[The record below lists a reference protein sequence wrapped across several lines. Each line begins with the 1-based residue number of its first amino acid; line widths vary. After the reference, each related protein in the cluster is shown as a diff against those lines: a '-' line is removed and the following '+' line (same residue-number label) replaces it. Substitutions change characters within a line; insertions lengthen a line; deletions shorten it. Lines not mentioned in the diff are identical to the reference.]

1 MAAGQL
7 DGAVR
12 KAMLA
17 RRQRRGNMRVRAAGA
32 WVGARACA
40 VAQRGG
46 AWAKL
51 AEDLQL
57 GCCRAG
63 VWAACGCGDA
73 GWQSGRTQATG
84 AVRVQL
90 WCGWQPIVVRV
101 RGVGISGLKRGL
113 HRRAHVCAAFLRA
126 RKPGGMQGRGAGW
139 VLGEGTPRSLF
150 SHALL
155 QLTMDSSVSFTRCV
169 VHPARVRTCGLHRHT
184 EVSRG
189 QGARV
194 CLGSRADIFFL
205 AACMQ
210 AGAVRVCA
218 DCVIGPAR
226 RNA

>member
-1 MAAGQL
+1 
-7 DGAVR
+7 
-12 KAMLA
+12 MLA

-46 AWAKL
+46 AWAKQ

-57 GCCRAG
+57 GGCRAG

-126 RKPGGMQGRGAGW
+126 RKPGGMQGRGARW

-169 VHPARVRTCGLHRHT
+169 VHQREYEHVDCTGTQRLVEARAHACVWAAEQTFSFWQPACR
-184 EVSRG
+184 RG
-189 QGARV
+189 Q
-194 CLGSRADIFFL
+194 C
-205 AACMQ
+205 
-210 AGAVRVCA
+210 VCA
-218 DCVIGPAR
+218 RIV
-226 RNA
+226 